1 MLYILNKQLPWK
13 EPTEKSIRQH
23 VETMG
28 IQKEAEKRWVYSRA
42 WLITYVL
49 QAAPPMS
56 DVLMDLFDAL
66 HCHAHLR
73 PTQLDPAI
81 HLLPLGIQTSTSGD
95 RVYYPSFCP
104 LEWALHFQDAEG
116 VRFLISRGAP
126 LEHFLFS
133 ALSNREPQIALLAA
147 RQYALPSELPLPA
160 SVFLTAEVMRTL
172 AVHGVD
178 WARSHAPFHC
188 VNLATFQ
195 WAEKNIWS
203 STSFSQDD
211 VQRML
216 ITYWTYG
223 IFDIPSHL
231 LGLPAFASLFPLNK
245 GLRILLSKTS
255 PEAVATMKMLYDRR
269 PAPIFFDNGM
279 TALQFAA
286 QTGNRVMVTALLE
299 CGDHAWRNYTNG
311 IPLLS
316 TSSWFGKNAAT
327 YAREAQHHALALL
340 IEQWGSSPTKTEE
353 EHGS

>member
-13 EPTEKSIRQH
+13 EPTEQHLRQH
-23 VETMG
+23 VDGLG
-28 IQKEAEKRWVYSRA
+28 IKKEAEKRWAYSRA

-49 QAAPPMS
+49 QANPTMS
-56 DVLMDLFDAL
+56 DALMDLFDVLA
-66 HCHAHLR
+66 CHAHLR
-73 PTQLDPAI
+73 PTQLDPVI
-81 HLLPLGIQTSTSGD
+81 HLLPLGIQTSTSTETSTA

-104 LEWALHFQDAEG
+104 LEWALHFQDVEG

-126 LEHFLFS
+126 LEHFYFA
-133 ALSNREPQIALLAA
+133 ALANRHAPLSLYVA
-147 RQYALPSELPLPA
+147 RQYELPSDLHLPSSL
-160 SVFLTAEVMRTL
+160 FLSAEGLRTL
-172 AVHGVD
+172 AVHGIE
-178 WARSHAPFHC
+178 WKQANASMHC
-188 VNLATFQ
+188 ADLATFH
-195 WAEKNIWS
+195 WAEKNVWS
-203 STSFSQDD
+203 DHPFSQDD

-223 IFDIPSHL
+223 IFDIPAHL
-231 LGLPAFASLFPLNK
+231 FGLPAFATLFPLNK

-255 PEAVATMKMLYDRR
+255 PDAVAIMKRLYDRR

-316 TSSWFGKNAAT
+316 TSAWFGKNAAT
-327 YAREAQHHALALL
+327 YAREAQHHALGLL
-340 IEQWGSSPTKTEE
+340 IEQWGTEE
-353 EHGS
+353 GKS